1 MKQIQNLEETEVKK
15 VKILALLAAIVTAL
29 LIFVFLSTLI
39 NVGDGKGVN
48 IVSAAQDISAN
59 TVITEEMLVMVEI
72 PEGIVLPG
80 ALTKISDAV
89 GQTSL
94 TDIIVGEQIVAAKLV
109 LPGETATNT
118 LAYAIEPGNRA
129 ITIGVDN
136 VSGLA
141 GMIHPGDRIDLLAE
155 LDVEGVTNTELVAE
169 NIKVLAVDA
178 VLDKSGKV
186 ATGEVAAYATITLEV
201 TTIQAMEV
209 SFAANS
215 GPMRAI
221 MRSPMDQEIKAYRS
235 VTLATLII

>member
-1 MKQIQNLEETEVKK
+1 MKK

-39 NVGDGKGVN
+39 NVGDGNGVS
-48 IVSAAQDISAN
+48 IVSAAQDIPAN
-59 TVITEEMLVMVEI
+59 TVITEEMLVMGEV

-80 ALTKISDAV
+80 ALTKMSDAV
-89 GQTSL
+89 GQTTL
-94 TDIIVGEQIVAAKLV
+94 TDIIVGEQVVAAKLIV
-109 LPGETATNT
+109 PGETVSNT

-136 VSGLA
+136 MSGLA

-169 NIKVLAVDA
+169 NIKVLAVDS
-178 VLDKSGKV
+178 VLDKNGKV
-186 ATGEVAAYATITLEV
+186 ANGEVAAYTTITLEV
-201 TTIQAMEV
+201 TAIQAMEV
-209 SFAANS
+209 SLAAYS

-221 MRSPMDQEIKAYRS
+221 MRSPMDKEIKAYKS
-235 VTLATLII
+235 VTLPSLMI

>member
-1 MKQIQNLEETEVKK
+1 MKK
-15 VKILALLAAIVTAL
+15 VKILALLAAVVTAL

-48 IVSAAQDISAN
+48 ILSAAQDISAN
-59 TVITEEMLVMVEI
+59 TVITEEMLMMVEV

-80 ALTKISDAV
+80 ALTRMSDAV
-89 GQTSL
+89 GQTAFA
-94 TDIIVGEQIVAAKLV
+94 DIIVGEQVLSSKLIV
-109 LPGETATNT
+109 PGETVANT
-118 LAYAIEPGNRA
+118 LAYAIEPGMRA

-136 VSGLA
+136 MSGLA

-169 NIKVLAVDA
+169 NIKILAVDS

-186 ATGEVAAYATITLEV
+186 ANGDVAAYTTITLEV
-201 TTIQAMEV
+201 TAIQAMEV
-209 SFAANS
+209 SLAANS

-221 MRSPMDQEIKAYRS
+221 MRSPMDEEIKGYKS
-235 VTLATLII
+235 ITLPMLMI

>member
-1 MKQIQNLEETEVKK
+1 MKK
-15 VKILALLAAIVTAL
+15 VKILALLAAVVTAL

-39 NVGDGKGVN
+39 NVGDGQGVSV
-48 IVSAAQDISAN
+48 VSAAQDISAN
-59 TVITEEMLVMVEI
+59 TIITEEMLVIVEV

-80 ALTKISDAV
+80 AMTKISDAV
-89 GQTSL
+89 GQTTL
-94 TDIIVGEQIVAAKLV
+94 TDIIVGEQVVSSKLV
-109 LPGETATNT
+109 SPGDTATNT

-136 VSGLA
+136 ISGLA

-155 LDVEGVTNTELVAE
+155 LDVEGVANTELVAE
-169 NIKVLAVDA
+169 NIKILAVDS

-186 ATGEVAAYATITLEV
+186 ANGDVAAYTTITLEV
-201 TTIQAMEV
+201 TAIQAMEV

-221 MRSPMDQEIKAYRS
+221 MRSPLDKEIKAYRS
-235 VTLATLII
+235 VTLASLMI